1 MRSILTLTAALLALT
16 ACSTT
21 FEKTGRDGRAIVVWE
36 ETGVGVS
43 TYAAKVHEYDQRNVQ
58 VEILGK
64 VSRAGTVLLGAKKIC
79 LGESAEFGFYGPF
92 PGAPEQIAEPFLRKA
107 AAFYPPLLEKSIIV
121 DRVHERSGSK
131 TLTGL
136 QIHRLD
142 PSIPICGPSVRTT
155 TWNGSTTPAQ
165 GAVTPIAPLAP
176 ITVQTLD

>member
-1 MRSILTLTAALLALT
+1 MRSILALGTALLALT
-16 ACSTT
+16 ACSTS

-36 ETGVGVS
+36 ETGIGVT
-43 TYAAKVHEYDQRNVQ
+43 TYAGKVAEYDSRGVQ

-79 LGESAEFGFYGPF
+79 LGQSAEIGFHGPF
-92 PGAPEQIAEPFLRKA
+92 PGAPEQLSEPFLRKA
-107 AAFYPPLLEKSIIV
+107 AAFYPPLLEKSIVV
-121 DRVHERSGSK
+121 DRAHERSGNK

-155 TWNGSTTPAQ
+155 TWTGSSPASQ
-165 GAVTPIAPLAP
+165 GVVTAIEPLAP